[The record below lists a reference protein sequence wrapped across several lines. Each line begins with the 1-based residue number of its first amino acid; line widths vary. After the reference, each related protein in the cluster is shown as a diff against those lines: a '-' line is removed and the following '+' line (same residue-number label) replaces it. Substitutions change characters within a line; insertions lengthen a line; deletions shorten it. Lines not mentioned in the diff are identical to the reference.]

1 MGAFSITVVL
11 IIGIAIGYYLGTNH
25 SFATSLTSGN
35 SASQLGN
42 GTNNNTVRQSTLQST
57 LQSASQIQSTC
68 QSNIQSQLNIVE
80 TRFPS
85 GSQFNIENTSVF
97 YGNTTYDAINTWIG
111 NWTSYYNSNGAL
123 VTGGCIDGGDYICSD
138 LNSLNGSTA
147 YVKAVGVALQ
157 VQINY
162 NDAGAIANH
171 ADVFPLLC
179 DGNGNLMP
187 SSQSWLH
194 NLERNIM

>member
-1 MGAFSITVVL
+1 MSAFSIIVVL
-11 IIGIAIGYYLGTNH
+11 IIGIAIGYYLGTTN
-25 SFATSLTSGN
+25 SFATYLTPGN
-35 SASQLGN
+35 GASQLGN
-42 GTNNNTVRQSTLQST
+42 GTNNNTAQQSALQSVSQT
-57 LQSASQIQSTC
+57 LSTC

-97 YGNTTYDAINTWIG
+97 YGNTTYDAMNTWIG
-111 NWTSYYNSNGAL
+111 NWTSYYNHNGAL
-123 VTGGCIDGGDYICSD
+123 VTGGCIGGGDYICSD
-138 LNSLNGSTA
+138 FNSLNGSTA

-179 DGNGNLMP
+179 NGNGNLMP